1 MNKFIRFPLFALIVL
16 AVSFATFAFASSR
29 TDQPAGGEGANLV
42 SGYDVSGVH
51 YLLAEDPAL
60 LAAVEF
66 DLNSSAHVVKVS
78 VNSSN
83 AGLVDC
89 RNIGGYHWV
98 CDFNSSVHISDVNE
112 LRVIATGG

>member
-1 MNKFIRFPLFALIVL
+1 MNPLIRIPLFALIVL
-16 AVSFATFAFASSR
+16 AVSFTTFAFASSR
-29 TDQPAGGEGANLV
+29 TGQPAGGEGSDLV

-51 YLLAEDPAL
+51 YLLAEDPSL

-66 DLNSSAHVVKVS
+66 DLNAPAHMVKAS

-83 AGLVDC
+83 GGLVACQNTD
-89 RNIGGYHWV
+89 GYHWV
-98 CDFNSSVHISDVNE
+98 CDFNSSVHISEVNE

>member
-51 YLLAEDPAL
+51 YLLSEDPSL

-66 DLNSSAHVVKVS
+66 DLDAPAASVKAGVS
-78 VNSSN
+78 SSN
-83 AGLVDC
+83 GRVVSC
-89 RNIGGYHWV
+89 RNTGGYHWV
-98 CDFNSSVHISDVNE
+98 CDFNSSVQISEVNE
-112 LRVIATGG
+112 LRVIATGR